1 MMTDTPAWTL
11 EDIKAYAV
19 RYGLTTMRPEHLE
32 RMVELANRVTAA
44 GIAIPRM
51 DRKSHE
57 PASTF
62 RLPLISSA
70 KPW

>member
-1 MMTDTPAWTL
+1 MTDTPAWTL
-11 EDIKAYAV
+11 EDIKAYAA
-19 RYGLTTMRPEHLE
+19 RYGLTTSSEHLE
-32 RMVELANRVTAA
+32 RIVELANRVTAA
-44 GIAIPRM
+44 GMAIPRM

-62 RLPLISSA
+62 RLPLIAPA